1 MTFKIYVLFISL
13 KERERMKDLKF
24 TFKYHD
30 IKLLLTLILGL
41 KIIDW
46 SVFQTGSEQ
55 LSSQSD
61 KSLKFITFI
70 MQSAKIACFWIMF
83 PIMIKY
89 DGETACSELPIPTK
103 LSKLGHYTFFVKK
116 LSKNICWTKNIV
128 FDARFKN
135 VNLTIKHLTKDLI
148 PSMLTMDLLFFHFM
162 SDRAKNNL
170 RKETIG
176 NWTRLDYRLLFY
188 GYHSIAA
195 MICNQLSE
203 LHDF

>member
-1 MTFKIYVLFISL
+1 MTFKIYVLFTSL

-30 IKLLLTLILGL
+30 IKLLLTLILGP

-46 SVFQTGSEQ
+46 SVFQTGSKQ

-70 MQSAKIACFWIMF
+70 MQSAKIACLWIMF

-103 LSKLGHYTFFVKK
+103 LSKLGHYTFFSWKNYQKYLLDKK
-116 LSKNICWTKNIV
+116 ISFLM
-128 FDARFKN
+128 
-135 VNLTIKHLTKDLI
+135 HDLK
-148 PSMLTMDLLFFHFM
+148 T
-162 SDRAKNNL
+162 
-170 RKETIG
+170 
-176 NWTRLDYRLLFY
+176 
-188 GYHSIAA
+188 SI
-195 MICNQLSE
+195 
-203 LHDF
+203 